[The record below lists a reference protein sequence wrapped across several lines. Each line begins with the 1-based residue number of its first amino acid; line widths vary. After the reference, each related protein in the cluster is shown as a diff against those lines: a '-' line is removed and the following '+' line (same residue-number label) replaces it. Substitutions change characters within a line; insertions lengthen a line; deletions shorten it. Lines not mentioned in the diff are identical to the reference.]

1 MNPRYIYMAIVLS
14 LSYILFFQWGQD
26 QKTKEFSVE
35 EARAEIEIDDL
46 GDISILENDLL
57 KIGVNNQNGL
67 IVESR
72 LKEFPVYPG
81 SQRGVRVLGFGENS
95 SSSDLALKYYLK
107 SGFGGLNKNKPF
119 PFEVVSATDAKIVLE
134 SEEFGVRKTISL
146 SDVPYEISVFD
157 ENLSGVSYKPY
168 IALYRNDAL
177 PIDMPTGFFTNASY
191 RGVAF
196 NTKDDPYKNT
206 RLRALDEPQVYR

>member
-81 SQRGVRVLGFGENS
+81 SQRG
-95 SSSDLALKYYLK
+95 
-107 SGFGGLNKNKPF
+107 
-119 PFEVVSATDAKIVLE
+119 I
-134 SEEFGVRKTISL
+134 
-146 SDVPYEISVFD
+146 
-157 ENLSGVSYKPY
+157 
-168 IALYRNDAL
+168 
-177 PIDMPTGFFTNASY
+177 
-191 RGVAF
+191 
-196 NTKDDPYKNT
+196 
-206 RLRALDEPQVYR
+206 